1 MSAKAGTSDSD
12 GKPVPSKLPIN
23 TNQRYADSD
32 DDISPVKPIPIAQ
45 KVITG
50 SLPGATITAT
60 TKLKGGYSG
69 SDDDDNRPNI
79 KVPQKKPPKPEPPSD
94 STSSNDEPKKIV
106 IPKKKSLSRKRS
118 SLNARRTPRASK
130 GGSDSNED
138 DVFPIKT
145 GSVTNTS
152 PIVQKGFYGDGDDD
166 EELEERPKAVVP
178 VKSATKRKSQQKAK
192 DDDSY

>member
-50 SLPGATITAT
+50 SLPGASITAT
-60 TKLKGGYSG
+60 TKLKGGYSD
-69 SDDDDNRPNI
+69 SDDDNRPNI

-94 STSSNDEPKKIV
+94 STSSNDEPKKNCN
-106 IPKKKSLSRKRS
+106 S
-118 SLNARRTPRASK
+118 
-130 GGSDSNED
+130 
-138 DVFPIKT
+138 
-145 GSVTNTS
+145 
-152 PIVQKGFYGDGDDD
+152 
-166 EELEERPKAVVP
+166 
-178 VKSATKRKSQQKAK
+178 
-192 DDDSY
+192 